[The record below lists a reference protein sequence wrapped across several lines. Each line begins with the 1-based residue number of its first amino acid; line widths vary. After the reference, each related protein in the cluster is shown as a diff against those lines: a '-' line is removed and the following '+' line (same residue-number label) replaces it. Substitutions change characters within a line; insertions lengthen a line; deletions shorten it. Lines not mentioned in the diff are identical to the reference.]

1 MNRPRFS
8 RREVAFMIGVPLAWA
23 ILLLF
28 HPRGEGEDFYPIIR
42 DDVTAWEIVHLGT
55 LIFVPLMAGVVL
67 LLLRGTE
74 GTSAMVSRVALAV
87 FAVVYTAWE
96 VLIGIGTGILV
107 DEVNQ
112 LAEAERPIGAVLVE
126 EFTDSSLIM
135 ALEKIG
141 TVAWFVALLAAGVA
155 LLRQAGASWL
165 VPALLVLSAV
175 PTAWHVFPFG
185 QVGLA
190 LFIAAVLVFVRSQSA
205 SLASATA

>member
-42 DDVTAWEIVHLGT
+42 DEVTAWEIVHLGT

-155 LLRQAGASWL
+155 LVRQAGASWL

>member
-74 GTSAMVSRVALAV
+74 GTSAMVSRIALAV

-155 LLRQAGASWL
+155 LVRQAGASWL

-190 LFIAAVLVFVRSQSA
+190 LFIAAVLVVVRSQPA

>member
-74 GTSAMVSRVALAV
+74 GTSAMVSRIALPV

-155 LLRQAGASWL
+155 LVRQAGASWL
-165 VPALLVLSAV
+165 VPALLVLSAI

-205 SLASATA
+205 SLGSATA

>member
-1 MNRPRFS
+1 MDRPRFS

-55 LIFVPLMAGVVL
+55 LIFVPLMVGVVL

-74 GTSAMVSRVALAV
+74 GTSAMVSRMALAV

-112 LAEAERPIGAVLVE
+112 LAEAERATGAILVE

-135 ALEKIG
+135 ALENIG
-141 TVAWFVALLAAGVA
+141 VVGWFVALFAAGVA
-155 LLRQAGASWL
+155 LVRHAGASWL

-205 SLASATA
+205 SLASAAA

>member
-74 GTSAMVSRVALAV
+74 GTSAMVSRIALAV

-190 LFIAAVLVFVRSQSA
+190 LFIAAVLVFVRSQWA

>member
-74 GTSAMVSRVALAV
+74 GTSAMVSRIALAF

-135 ALEKIG
+135 ALENIG

-155 LLRQAGASWL
+155 LVRQAGASWL

-190 LFIAAVLVFVRSQSA
+190 LFIAAVLVFVRSQPA

>member
-42 DDVTAWEIVHLGT
+42 DEVTAWEIVHLGT

-74 GTSAMVSRVALAV
+74 GTSAMVSRIALAV

-126 EFTDSSLIM
+126 EFTDSPLIM
-135 ALEKIG
+135 ALENIG
-141 TVAWFVALLAAGVA
+141 VVAWFVALSAAGVA
-155 LLRQAGASWL
+155 LVRQAGASWL

>member
-74 GTSAMVSRVALAV
+74 GTSAMVSRIALAV

-141 TVAWFVALLAAGVA
+141 TVAWFAALLAAGVA
-155 LLRQAGASWL
+155 LVRQAGASWL

-190 LFIAAVLVFVRSQSA
+190 LFIAAVLVFVRSQPA

>member
-42 DDVTAWEIVHLGT
+42 DEVTAWEIVHLGT

-74 GTSAMVSRVALAV
+74 GTSAMVSRIALAF

>member
-74 GTSAMVSRVALAV
+74 GTSAMVSRIALAV

-96 VLIGIGTGILV
+96 VLIGIGH
-107 DEVNQ
+107 
-112 LAEAERPIGAVLVE
+112 RHP
-126 EFTDSSLIM
+126 
-135 ALEKIG
+135 
-141 TVAWFVALLAAGVA
+141 
-155 LLRQAGASWL
+155 R
-165 VPALLVLSAV
+165 
-175 PTAWHVFPFG
+175 
-185 QVGLA
+185 
-190 LFIAAVLVFVRSQSA
+190 R
-205 SLASATA
+205 

>member
-74 GTSAMVSRVALAV
+74 GTSAMVSRIALAV

>member
-74 GTSAMVSRVALAV
+74 GTSAMVSRIALAF

-155 LLRQAGASWL
+155 LVRQAGASWL

>member
-74 GTSAMVSRVALAV
+74 GTSAMVSRIALAV

-190 LFIAAVLVFVRSQSA
+190 LFIAAVLVFVRSQST

>member
-74 GTSAMVSRVALAV
+74 GTSAMVSRIALAV

-155 LLRQAGASWL
+155 LVRQAGASWL

>member
-74 GTSAMVSRVALAV
+74 GTSAMVSRIALAV

-112 LAEAERPIGAVLVE
+112 LAEAERPVGAVLVE

-155 LLRQAGASWL
+155 LVRQAGASWL

>member
-74 GTSAMVSRVALAV
+74 GTSAMVSRIALAV

-141 TVAWFVALLAAGVA
+141 TVAWFAALLAAGVA
-155 LLRQAGASWL
+155 LVRQAGASWL
-165 VPALLVLSAV
+165 VPALLVLSAI

-205 SLASATA
+205 SLGSATA

>member
-155 LLRQAGASWL
+155 LVRQAGASWL